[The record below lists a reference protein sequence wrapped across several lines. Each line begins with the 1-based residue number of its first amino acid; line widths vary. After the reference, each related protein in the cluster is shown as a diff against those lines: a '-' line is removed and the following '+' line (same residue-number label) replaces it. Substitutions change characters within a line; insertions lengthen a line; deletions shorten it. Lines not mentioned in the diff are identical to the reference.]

1 MDYRGGSSNLCR
13 LAWNWRNK
21 EARKGEMIRV
31 QYVEYEKKNT
41 IGGRVLKQEKR
52 KILYSE
58 CKIGKKKL

>member
-1 MDYRGGSSNLCR
+1 
-13 LAWNWRNK
+13 
-21 EARKGEMIRV
+21 MIRV